1 MFIWRKSVEWF
12 IMVARAGAFII
23 CMLFILLCTVA
34 AARASIHW
42 LTLIFVI
49 ISPYVCR
56 VREERR
62 FIFKPTDSIS
72 QSLSVLTHAVALIAT
87 VPSSTNRTHPCPG
100 SLSLKRTPLN
110 SPTERTNKHSKPH
123 ALKPKTP
130 GPKKKKKRKKE
141 RKEIQN
147 PSS

>member
-1 MFIWRKSVEWF
+1 MFIWRKSVQCF
-12 IMVARAGAFII
+12 ITVARAGAFII

-72 QSLSVLTHAVALIAT
+72 QSLSVVTHAVALIAT

-110 SPTERTNKHSKPH
+110 SPTEKTNKHSKPH

-130 GPKKKKKRKKE
+130 GPKKEKKKGEKK
-141 RKEIQN
+141 N
-147 PSS
+147 PKSI

>member
-1 MFIWRKSVEWF
+1 MFIWRISVECF

-49 ISPYVCR
+49 ISPYVYR

-62 FIFKPTDSIS
+62 FIFKPTNSIS

-110 SPTERTNKHSKPH
+110 SPIERTNKHSKPH

-130 GPKKKKKRKKE
+130 GPTKEKKKGEKK
-141 RKEIQN
+141 N
-147 PSS
+147 PKSI

>member
-1 MFIWRKSVEWF
+1 
-12 IMVARAGAFII
+12 MVARAGAFII

-110 SPTERTNKHSKPH
+110 IERTNKHSKPH

-130 GPKKKKKRKKE
+130 GPKKEKKKGEKK
-141 RKEIQN
+141 N
-147 PSS
+147 PKSI